1 MARTRNK
8 MQNTI
13 NKSIAL
19 LVAILTG
26 AVTLIAVFFLIPEM
40 EALIAEAGVEE
51 VDIPGFG
58 LLESLG
64 PFLIVFGAIIGI
76 MVLILLS
83 VVDIADMV

>member
-1 MARTRNK
+1 MVSNQVSRSV
-8 MQNTI
+8 
-13 NKSIAL
+13 NKSVGL

-40 EALIAEAGVEE
+40 EAIIEEAGAEE

-64 PFLIVFGAIIGI
+64 PFLIVFGAVLGI
-76 MVLILLS
+76 MVMILLS
-83 VVDIADMV
+83 VVETADLM